1 MTDFLKTIEI
11 LIDQLILHLPSE
23 WFVEAPFLAVLLS
36 NPNGRY
42 ILTGILMVTG
52 LIVLWVIFLSVQVLS
67 GGRLGKNKP
76 TVLQNAD
83 EQSKLATSS
92 GPDGFKFFRRS
103 STYGSVAEN
112 EAALR
117 EIEKEMLLVR
127 KQFVDGHMLQDVYVA
142 ETRRLYNIAK
152 PLKPSKP

>member
-1 MTDFLKTIEI
+1 MNDFLKTIEI

-42 ILTGILMVTG
+42 ILTGILVVSG
-52 LIVLWVIFLSVQVLS
+52 LIVLWVSILSAQALF
-67 GGRLGKNKP
+67 GDRLGKNRL

-83 EQSKLATSS
+83 EQRKLEAPA
-92 GPDGFKFFRRS
+92 GPHGFKFFKRK
-103 STYGSVAEN
+103 STFGSLADN

-117 EIEKEMLLVR
+117 QIEKEMLLVR
-127 KQFVDGHMLQDVYVA
+127 KQYLDGHLLQDVYVA

-152 PLKPSKP
+152 PLKP

>member
-11 LIDQLILHLPSE
+11 LIDQVILHLPSE

-42 ILTGILMVTG
+42 VLTGIL
-52 LIVLWVIFLSVQVLS
+52 IVAVFIFLWVILLSFQVMFGS
-67 GGRLGKNKP
+67 RLRKSKQ

-83 EQSKLATSS
+83 EQNKLATSA
-92 GPDGFKFFRRS
+92 GPDGFKFFKRKG
-103 STYGSVAEN
+103 TLGSVADN
-112 EAALR
+112 EMALR
-117 EIEKEMLLVR
+117 EIEKEMRMVR
-127 KQFVDGHMLQDVYVA
+127 KQYVDGHMLQDVYVA

-152 PLKPSKP
+152 PLKP

>member
-1 MTDFLKTIEI
+1 MTDFLTTIEI

-52 LIVLWVIFLSVQVLS
+52 LIVLWVIILSVQVLF
-67 GGRLGKNKP
+67 GGRLGKSKP

-83 EQSKLATSS
+83 EQSKLAVSA
-92 GPDGFKFFRRS
+92 GPDGFKFFKRN
-103 STYGSVAEN
+103 STSGLAADN

-117 EIEKEMLLVR
+117 EIEKEMLMIR
-127 KQFVDGHMLQDVYVA
+127 KQYADGHMLQDVYVA

-152 PLKPSKP
+152 PLRP